1 MRLWVRAVPNA
12 KRSEV
17 VGWEQDPRVGRV
29 LRVRI
34 AAPPTEGRA
43 NAALV
48 KFLAAWLGV
57 PKSQVVLDKGG
68 TSRVKGFEVPEVELP
83 RLP

>member
-34 AAPPTEGRA
+34 AAPATEGKA
-43 NAALV
+43 NAALA
-48 KFLAAWLGV
+48 KFLAGWLGV
-57 PKSQVVLDKGG
+57 AKSQVVLEKGAS
-68 TSRVKGFEVPEVELP
+68 SRVKGFEVPDGDLP
-83 RLP
+83 PIP